1 MTYEELIVAV
11 TKHSTEL
18 PQTGLKLLLHLIT
31 TGITEGT
38 NEIQTSTRTLAK
50 NLKCSKDKVGEAVQS
65 LRDILQATVNPG
77 IGHTFHLP
85 PEWFQESRGI
95 FTPLARVE
103 KLADCP
109 GNQDTTVLETRTPDV
124 RNETITVLETRT
136 PDASLSWK
144 PGHSRRMNSEYQDTS
159 VLETRTPLT
168 QNQQLADVA
177 DVDRSIGSIEIQYN
191 SYESIEHIACAK
203 TLTTDQRS
211 DAIELSSWLRSYL
224 REFGPP
230 DQDQRAPDQQI
241 LARCLAVAPLG
252 SLLSELK
259 KMQQRCVRAGSQYA
273 WFVTVFA
280 QRLKGIPSNVLMA
293 AYRDRAIQQRRR
305 PQRDLD
311 FSTRMT
317 DEIRQR
323 ARRIG

>member
-1 MTYEELIVAV
+1 MTYEALIHAVAQLAV
-11 TKHSTEL
+11 KL
-18 PQTGLKLLLHLIT
+18 PPIAFRLLMHLIAT
-31 TGITEGT
+31 AINEGT
-38 NEIQTSTRTLAK
+38 NEIQTSTLRLAVDM
-50 NLKCSKDKVGEAVQS
+50 KCSRDKVRQAAQS
-65 LRDILQATVNPG
+65 LKPYMQVTAFNGTG
-77 IGHTFHLP
+77 YHFHMP
-85 PEWFQESRGI
+85 PEWFEQSRGI
-95 FTPLARVE
+95 FTPIADVE
-103 KLADCP
+103 KRPKLP
-109 GNQDTTVLETRTPDV
+109 GNQAATCLVSRQLDPTSTHGTCLETRQLEAKERRIPGSYLPG
-124 RNETITVLETRT
+124 NQAAHHPSCLETRQ
-136 PDASLSWK
+136 SLA
-144 PGHSRRMNSEYQDTS
+144 
-159 VLETRTPLT
+159 
-168 QNQQLADVA
+168 QNQQLTDGA

-317 DEIRQR
+317 EEIRQR